1 MPCERVHYHAKVGG
15 TSVLLWGGDFY
26 NSFSFFLGQR
36 FYRIGLCLYCF
47 WHLNDS
53 TLTSEK
59 KTHIKS
65 SSPFLFVGSL
75 AVLMALPPLLRIIN
89 LGLITRNYIVK
100 NLLLYIWCMFRSFFV
115 VFFFFFFFFRCF
127 IVDVVI
133 FLFFFFLQLLLGS
146 SFVHLFT
153 NVVSI
158 LHFFFLSFRCFF
170 KIPWTCADDKFV
182 IRAKCLTV
190 NPAFFL
196 ITLRI
201 FST

>member
-59 KTHIKS
+59 KKIHIKS

-75 AVLMALPPLLRIIN
+75 AVLMALPPLLRMIN

-100 NLLLYIWCMFRSFFV
+100 NLLLYIWCMFRSFF
-115 VFFFFFFFFRCF
+115 FFFFFFVFFCF
-127 IVDVVI
+127 
-133 FLFFFFLQLLLGS
+133 FFSLLYCWCCYFYLFFFLQLLLGS

-158 LHFFFLSFRCFF
+158 LHFFSYF
-170 KIPWTCADDKFV
+170 
-182 IRAKCLTV
+182 
-190 NPAFFL
+190 
-196 ITLRI
+196 
-201 FST
+201 